1 MTSITQE
8 EIFFNFLKLSPG
20 RFNHVSLQFSA
31 SNSVELAF
39 QEYSRQFYF
48 VFWKQMSDFQEQTFY
63 WRRGSRY
70 GIVVPCLGGQESFKN
85 VSEFLEGI
93 GWSNI
98 ALNSSLSIELRGILD
113 FTIHSQNS
121 NCYWY
126 VSLWLILKIH
136 YIILLW
142 VSAYVHKF
150 VEWKVCRSYEQ
161 ILHSSC
167 LVKNSFWQAIWK
179 ICRKSKFWQIPN
191 SRYRRYIGSN
201 WNFTW
206 NNIQGFELIMERSM
220 MALLLTTYTK
230 KQIVIIHN

>member
-39 QEYSRQFYF
+39 QESSRQFYF

-63 WRRGSRY
+63 WRSRGSRY

-98 ALNSSLSIELRGILD
+98 ALNSWLSIELRGILD

-126 VSLWLILKIH
+126 VSLWSILKIH
-136 YIILLW
+136 YIILLGW
-142 VSAYVHKF
+142 LRMS
-150 VEWKVCRSYEQ
+150 
-161 ILHSSC
+161 INL
-167 LVKNSFWQAIWK
+167 
-179 ICRKSKFWQIPN
+179 
-191 SRYRRYIGSN
+191 
-201 WNFTW
+201 
-206 NNIQGFELIMERSM
+206 
-220 MALLLTTYTK
+220 
-230 KQIVIIHN
+230 